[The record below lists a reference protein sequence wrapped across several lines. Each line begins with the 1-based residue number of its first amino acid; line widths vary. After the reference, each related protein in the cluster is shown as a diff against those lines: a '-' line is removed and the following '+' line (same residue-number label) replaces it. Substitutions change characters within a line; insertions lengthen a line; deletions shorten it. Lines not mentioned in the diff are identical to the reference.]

1 MAEQELS
8 PTERLQ
14 RIAALHQPITEGI
27 NEGFC
32 CGCEDAWP
40 CPTRRL
46 AHFIPSGEGGSDG

>member
-1 MAEQELS
+1 MKTENDLTAS
-8 PTERLQ
+8 ERLE

-32 CGCEDAWP
+32 CGCEFAWP

-46 AHFIPSGEGGSDG
+46 AHIIPPGQDGPR